1 MDHIKFS
8 MVAPAFPY
16 YPVWVAEDRG
26 YFDTDGIRSEI
37 EITGA
42 TDKVTTSLAEGNAQI
57 GMVTPEGVVG
67 NASRGGRLRLIAGNA
82 NRAPLSLIGL
92 KSIKEIKGLKGKKV
106 GTSSLKEGTAILV
119 QRMLEAHGLEYPGDY
134 EFAIVGA
141 HPQRWEHLQQGTIDA
156 GLQLIPYNYIAEEAG
171 FTNLGAASDYVP
183 DYAFTA
189 IALNLDWGKHNRD
202 VVVRCLKAMREAV
215 QWTAGNIDEA
225 AAILGRRAHSNDKHS
240 RRALNEMFDGK
251 VSPLDL
257 KINRKAIEAVF
268 ENMHR
273 FDLVGNDAKLSYDLC
288 VDEGFLAAAA

>member
-16 YPVWVAEDRG
+16 YPVWVAEERR
-26 YFDTDGIRSEI
+26 YFDRYGIRSEI

-57 GMVTPEGVVG
+57 GMATPEGIIG
-67 NASRGGRLRLIAGNA
+67 NAARGGRLRLIAGNA

-92 KSIKEIKGLKGKKV
+92 KSIKEIAGLKGKKV

-119 QRMLEAHGLEYPGDY
+119 QRMLEAHGLEYPVDY

-141 HPQRWEHLQQGTIDA
+141 HPQRWEHLQRGTIDA
-156 GLQLIPYNYIAEEAG
+156 ALQLIPYDYIAEEAG

-189 IALNLDWGKHNRD
+189 IALNLDWGEHNRR
-202 VVVRCLKAMREAV
+202 VVVRCLKAIREAV
-215 QWTAGNIDEA
+215 QWTAENIDEA
-225 AAILGRRAHSNDKHS
+225 AAILRRQAHSNDKHS
-240 RRALNEMFDGK
+240 RRALNEMFDRK
-251 VSPLDL
+251 VSPLGL

-273 FDLVGNDAKLSYDLC
+273 FDLAGNDVTLSYDLC
-288 VDEGFLAAAA
+288 VDESFLAAA